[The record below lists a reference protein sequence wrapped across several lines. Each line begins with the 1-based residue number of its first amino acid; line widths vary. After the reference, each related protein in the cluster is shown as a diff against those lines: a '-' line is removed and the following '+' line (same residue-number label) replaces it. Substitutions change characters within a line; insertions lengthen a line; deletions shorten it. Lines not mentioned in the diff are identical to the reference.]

1 MVVTPL
7 FSVCL
12 SPYPFDRVGPFSS
25 LPFERRYLL
34 SVAMYS
40 VLSGGVTK
48 VHCLAWLLSR
58 IRKSIFL
65 LVRAT
70 SPYSCCIRLSKEDV
84 AFGIVA
90 SDAFVILSVI
100 S

>member
-40 VLSGGVTK
+40 ILSEGVAK
-48 VHCLAWLLSR
+48 IHCLAWLLSR